1 MGNTLLTPS
10 IIAREA
16 LMVLR
21 NNAVMAKLVH
31 RDYSNEFVTGVG
43 DTITV
48 RKPAT
53 FVAKEFTS
61 AIEIQEATET
71 GVPIKM
77 DHHLDV
83 SFSVTS
89 KEMSLDIK
97 DFSKQFLVPAMQA
110 FNDKIDTLLLSLY
123 KDVTAVAGD
132 PAALPTAIDPIVDAG
147 ALLNTA
153 KAPLGDRRLVLDPLT
168 EAAFMKLGTF
178 HEADKVGDNGI
189 GTGYFPKADDPD
201 LKKWSWEC
209 RLQDFPEHYH
219 SKGFTRAGEIISKLD
234 ELQRS
239 KEPVRLI
246 VRGEKKS
253 LSQQVLLKGYTAK
266 EQYGGVY
273 QVAVNV
279 LEYKAAAIRDTAIP
293 EIPRPGKIPTQP
305 EVVIKKD
312 ETVYDKTD
320 EPNNSLKPSS
330 DPGNGVIHDPINGT
344 LLDTETG
351 KEIDLLDP
359 PVDKP
364 IIDTEKKD
372 YYINNITGELVEAPT
387 INWGNLWDK
396 IAPDWK
402 NSPAAQC
409 WNDIKRAYDQ
419 YISAWM
425 VVESVI
431 YIFTSSQHTMSLN
444 LRWIP
449 GVWESSSQTSR
460 ENRHRKSCSNG

>member
-178 HEADKVGDNGI
+178 HEADKVGDNGTALREASLGRKFGFDTYMDQNVQKDGSQI
-189 GTGYFPKADDPD
+189 IQNLAFHKNAFALVTRPLALPNGAAKA
-201 LKKWSWEC
+201 
-209 RLQDFPEHYH
+209 
-219 SKGFTRAGEIISKLD
+219 
-234 ELQRS
+234 
-239 KEPVRLI
+239 
-246 VRGEKKS
+246 
-253 LSQQVLLKGYTAK
+253 
-266 EQYGGVY
+266 
-273 QVAVNV
+273 
-279 LEYKAAAIRDTAIP
+279 
-293 EIPRPGKIPTQP
+293 
-305 EVVIKKD
+305 EVVNYD
-312 ETVYDKTD
+312 GFGLRVVY
-320 EPNNSLKPSS
+320 
-330 DPGNGVIHDPINGT
+330 G
-344 LLDTETG
+344 
-351 KEIDLLDP
+351 
-359 PVDKP
+359 
-364 IIDTEKKD
+364 
-372 YYINNITGELVEAPT
+372 Y
-387 INWGNLWDK
+387 
-396 IAPDWK
+396 
-402 NSPAAQC
+402 
-409 WNDIKRAYDQ
+409 
-419 YISAWM
+419 
-425 VVESVI
+425 
-431 YIFTSSQHTMSLN
+431 
-444 LRWIP
+444 
-449 GVWESSSQTSR
+449 
-460 ENRHRKSCSNG
+460 

>member
-189 GTGYFPKADDPD
+189 GIGYFPKADDPD

-219 SKGFTRAGEIISKLD
+219 S
-234 ELQRS
+234 
-239 KEPVRLI
+239 
-246 VRGEKKS
+246 
-253 LSQQVLLKGYTAK
+253 
-266 EQYGGVY
+266 
-273 QVAVNV
+273 
-279 LEYKAAAIRDTAIP
+279 
-293 EIPRPGKIPTQP
+293 
-305 EVVIKKD
+305 
-312 ETVYDKTD
+312 
-320 EPNNSLKPSS
+320 
-330 DPGNGVIHDPINGT
+330 
-344 LLDTETG
+344 
-351 KEIDLLDP
+351 
-359 PVDKP
+359 
-364 IIDTEKKD
+364 
-372 YYINNITGELVEAPT
+372 
-387 INWGNLWDK
+387 
-396 IAPDWK
+396 
-402 NSPAAQC
+402 
-409 WNDIKRAYDQ
+409 
-419 YISAWM
+419 
-425 VVESVI
+425 
-431 YIFTSSQHTMSLN
+431 
-444 LRWIP
+444 
-449 GVWESSSQTSR
+449 
-460 ENRHRKSCSNG
+460 

>member
-77 DHHLDV
+77 GHHLDV

-178 HEADKVGDNGI
+178 HEADKVGDNGTALREASLGRKFGFDTYMDQNVQKDSSQI
-189 GTGYFPKADDPD
+189 IQNLAFHKNAFALVTRPLALPNVAAKA
-201 LKKWSWEC
+201 
-209 RLQDFPEHYH
+209 
-219 SKGFTRAGEIISKLD
+219 
-234 ELQRS
+234 
-239 KEPVRLI
+239 
-246 VRGEKKS
+246 
-253 LSQQVLLKGYTAK
+253 
-266 EQYGGVY
+266 
-273 QVAVNV
+273 
-279 LEYKAAAIRDTAIP
+279 
-293 EIPRPGKIPTQP
+293 
-305 EVVIKKD
+305 EVVNYDGFGLRVVYGYDITKKTD
-312 ETVYDKTD
+312 TISIDMLCGVKTLDKTLAVKLQ
-320 EPNNSLKPSS
+320 S
-330 DPGNGVIHDPINGT
+330 
-344 LLDTETG
+344 
-351 KEIDLLDP
+351 
-359 PVDKP
+359 
-364 IIDTEKKD
+364 KK
-372 YYINNITGELVEAPT
+372 A
-387 INWGNLWDK
+387 
-396 IAPDWK
+396 
-402 NSPAAQC
+402 
-409 WNDIKRAYDQ
+409 
-419 YISAWM
+419 
-425 VVESVI
+425 
-431 YIFTSSQHTMSLN
+431 
-444 LRWIP
+444 
-449 GVWESSSQTSR
+449 
-460 ENRHRKSCSNG
+460 